1 MGIASMPKRAS
12 ASSASLASSQA
23 RAGFSGAM
31 QDNPAFQHDERFST
45 SHIRD
50 WDGVSAPRS
59 FNDAAR
65 RRWKSLLLA
74 GFLFFFGSSMIL
86 MGATRILGY
95 VPSMQEGQATGMLV
109 LGALAFLPGGYH
121 MWIAW
126 QAFQGK
132 HGYSLDQIPLVE

>member
-65 RRWKSLLLA
+65 LRWKSLLLA
-74 GFLFFFGSSMIL
+74 GF
-86 MGATRILGY
+86 LGY